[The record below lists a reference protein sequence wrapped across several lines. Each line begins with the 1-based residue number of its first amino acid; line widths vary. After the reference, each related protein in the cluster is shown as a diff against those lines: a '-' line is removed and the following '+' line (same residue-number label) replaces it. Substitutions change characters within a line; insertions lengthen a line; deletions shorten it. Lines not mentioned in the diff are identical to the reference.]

1 MQEREEGVTETESNL
16 EQQHKKCLQHLRF
29 FPNLNISCVLGCV

>member
-16 EQQHKKCLQHLRF
+16 EQQHKMFAAFKI
-29 FPNLNISCVLGCV
+29 FPESK

>member
-16 EQQHKKCLQHLRF
+16 EQHKKCLQHLRF
-29 FPNLNISCVLGCV
+29 FPNLNNS